1 MEGEPMGEWLQW
13 LAIAVGLAVIV
24 IHFNL
29 WRLLDEQK
37 RHNRAA
43 EGLLTEIRDRLGPGG
58 RP

>member
-1 MEGEPMGEWLQW
+1 MSDWLPW
-13 LAIAVGLAVIV
+13 LVVAVCVAVIV

-37 RHNRAA
+37 RHNRMA
-43 EGLLTEIRDRLGPGG
+43 EGLLAEIRDRLGSGG